1 MKITNKTLM
10 VNFETEVKLGNNDA
24 IELTLQHIAFISENK
39 DGSVS
44 VDLDLGVD
52 LPAQL
57 MQWVE
62 LDKLNIIGTSGST
75 SHKNFPAFSKL
86 GINGFES
93 FVSDYFIIANAN
105 VKPEVVVELNNIL
118 QTSIIC
124 N

>member
-52 LPAQL
+52 YSDVKFLGIE
-57 MQWVE
+57 VE
-62 LDKLNIIGTSGST
+62 QG
-75 SHKNFPAFSKL
+75 FYAFKDFKATLSKL
-86 GINGFES
+86 GIDFDKLINE
-93 FVSDYFIIANAN
+93 
-105 VKPEVVVELNNIL
+105 KEQELATSGIEEIL
-118 QTSIIC
+118 KLMYKGRI
-124 N
+124 

>member
-52 LPAQL
+52 YSDVKFLGIE
-57 MQWVE
+57 VE
-62 LDKLNIIGTSGST
+62 QG
-75 SHKNFPAFSKL
+75 FYAFKDFKATLSKL
-86 GINGFES
+86 GIDFDKLINE
-93 FVSDYFIIANAN
+93 
-105 VKPEVVVELNNIL
+105 KEQELATSGIEEIL
-118 QTSIIC
+118 KLMYKGRV
-124 N
+124 